1 MTAYVPDEPIGF
13 RMDQKRTMTPVAKT
27 AAASAGFY
35 VDEQERIWGDPA
47 YDISLQCLTLVE
59 LIVREC
65 ADVVADAVDHHE
77 PAATYVDKIKQHF
90 GIMEF
95 ERP

>member
-1 MTAYVPDEPIGF
+1 
-13 RMDQKRTMTPVAKT
+13 MTPVAKT

-59 LIVREC
+59 LIVLEC
-65 ADVVADAVDHHE
+65 ADVVADAVDI
-77 PAATYVDKIKQHF
+77 ARLGQLA
-90 GIMEF
+90 GIGHGNG
-95 ERP
+95 RSKS

>member
-13 RMDQKRTMTPVAKT
+13 RMDQPRRMAPVAK
-27 AAASAGFY
+27 AAVTSAGFY

-65 ADVVADAVDHHE
+65 ARIVDE
-77 PAATYVDKIKQHF
+77 NDFAGSTMGSRLLFDHF
-90 GIMEF
+90 GVGK
-95 ERP
+95 